1 LAENKVSEPVVAQQ
15 PHPKVSPPISPEQY
29 FRDCTTFPARFLRL
43 TEALKFLGATEAEA
57 EDAIQGALEQLLR
70 DWDKVREPQK
80 WVPKVAL
87 RRFYKEKTRGPKRLV
102 DRLVEEGDV
111 MPEGDGGQQISVWED
126 RRWVS
131 QMLKSLTSKQ
141 RVAMTLI
148 TEGLEPSEIA
158 DLLGTTPGAVRQSLL
173 QARTRL
179 RREMQPEADGGSD
192 LEAQPSAHSE
202 RNPAS
207 IIQKGGP
214 DDYA

>member
-15 PHPKVSPPISPEQY
+15 PHPKVSQPISPEQY
-29 FRDCTTFPARFLRL
+29 FRECTTFPARFRRL
-43 TEALKFLGATEAEA
+43 IEALKFLGATEAEA
-57 EDAIQGALEQLLR
+57 EDAVQGALEQLLHR
-70 DWDKVREPQK
+70 WGKVREPQK

-87 RRFYKEKTRGPKRLV
+87 HRFYRERTRGPMRTIN
-102 DRLVEEGDV
+102 RLVEEGDV
-111 MPEGDGGQQISVWED
+111 TPEGDGGQQISVWEN
-126 RRWVS
+126 RHWVD
-131 QMLKSLTSKQ
+131 QMLKSLTGKQ

-148 TEGLEPSEIA
+148 TEGLKPNEIA

-202 RNPAS
+202 RKPTVNHPE
-207 IIQKGGP
+207 GRL
-214 DDYA
+214 

>member
-1 LAENKVSEPVVAQQ
+1 LSENKPSEPVVAQQ
-15 PHPKVSPPISPEQY
+15 PQQY
-29 FRDCTTFPARFLRL
+29 FRECTTFPARFRRL
-43 TEALKFLGATEAEA
+43 IQALKFLGATEAEA

-70 DWDKVREPQK
+70 DWGKVREPQK

-87 RRFYKEKTRGPKRLV
+87 RRFYKEKTRGEKRTIN
-102 DRLVEEGDV
+102 RLMEKGDV

-126 RRWVS
+126 RHWVD
-131 QMLKSLTSKQ
+131 QMLKSLTPKQ

-148 TEGLEPSEIA
+148 TEGLEPNEIA

-192 LEAQPSAHSE
+192 LKAQPSDHSE
-202 RNPAS
+202 RKPPS

-214 DDYA
+214 R